1 MDICIGSVMNLWTK
15 YVFFGEKTLGQI
27 YEIYCQ
33 MEESQFIRIFEI
45 SFVSFSE
52 AYERYAFA

>member
-1 MDICIGSVMNLWTK
+1 MNLWTK